1 MRKFAL
7 AVFAAVFAAEIFAA
21 PFVTPDMI
29 KRNGLTDEQ
38 YETLW
43 KMGKSPR
50 IDIGTMRQL
59 MFRANRYGNVTNW
72 LDICGKT
79 NDFAKLS
86 FKLQGDNFQLE
97 EIRKELTQTNS
108 QLRVELSA
116 AVALAMEYENDART
130 TREIRK
136 AAKRTEKNLQKVLK
150 SLEQAKKKAADED
163 EAALW
168 TALISILEGKDPND
182 EEA

>member
-29 KRNGLTDEQ
+29 RRNGLTDEQ

-86 FKLQGDNFQLE
+86 FKLQGDNFQL
-97 EIRKELTQTNS
+97 KETNTVLVATNGI
-108 QLRVELSA
+108 LRVECARWKDYA
-116 AVALAMEYENDART
+116 AELEPDAKKQKDL
-130 TREIRK
+130 EK
-136 AAKRTEKNLQKVLK
+136 AAKKFGKNLDKERKNFEKYRDKAGTQEERDFWQTLLDVLPVPN
-150 SLEQAKKKAADED
+150 
-163 EAALW
+163 
-168 TALISILEGKDPND
+168 TEGK
-182 EEA
+182 